1 MLLEIVKIKIICRG
15 NLTTDFQIL
24 CCFFEKINFMANK
37 YDIHSNNLNP
47 DLNFKFQQNILSI
60 LEN

>member
-1 MLLEIVKIKIICRG
+1 ML
-15 NLTTDFQIL
+15 
-24 CCFFEKINFMANK
+24 FFEKIGLKINFMANK